1 MPILNF
7 SAWKTHACFSPSAA
21 CSVYNEGASATSC
34 LQRVTVR
41 RWKGQGLTHFWGP
54 PAPASASPA
63 DAFLQ
68 KSTGALN
75 NIQRVTG
82 TLWGERGGLPP
93 SWALLLPQGQPG
105 GGCVSGFLLLTS
117 RGFFSWVFSWIF
129 NRSFVLPTF
138 HFYCLL
144 TTGSCH
150 FKF

>member
-7 SAWKTHACFSPSAA
+7 SAWKPTRVSHRVQPAQSTTREVQPHLP
-21 CSVYNEGASATSC
+21 

-41 RWKGQGLTHFWGP
+41 RRKGQGLTHFWGP

-63 DAFLQ
+63 DASLQ
-68 KSTGALN
+68 QRTGALN
-75 NIQRVTG
+75 NIQRVTDA
-82 TLWGERGGLPP
+82 LWGKRGGLPP

-105 GGCVSGFLLLTS
+105 GGCASGFLLLAS

-129 NRSFVLPTF
+129 NRSLVLPTF